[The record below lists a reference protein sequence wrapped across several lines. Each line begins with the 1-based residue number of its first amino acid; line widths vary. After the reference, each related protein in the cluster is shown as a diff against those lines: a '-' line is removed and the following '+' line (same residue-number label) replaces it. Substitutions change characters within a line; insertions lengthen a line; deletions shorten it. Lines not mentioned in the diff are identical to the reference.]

1 MNSQPLEADP
11 ALTPGPPSAEPPDSY
26 VRRVTRSS
34 GTSFYYAFLTL
45 PRPRRE
51 AIFAVYAFCKAVDS
65 AVDEAPDIDSAR
77 RELDHWRGQLEAA
90 FTGRA
95 KDPIAIEV
103 GRVSRAFTLPRAL
116 FEAVIAGVALDL
128 EPLRFDTWE
137 RLGSYCDLVAGAV
150 GQLCVRIFG
159 CGDPWADDYA
169 IKLGR
174 ALQLTNILRDLGPDA
189 RRGRFYLPL
198 EDLRRFDVDEAAVI
212 GTAANDQQRRG
223 LLRFEAERA
232 RRYFDAARQA
242 GRRGG
247 RDFCAAE
254 VMGAVYRRLLD
265 RIVAADFP
273 TSGPLVHVP
282 RREKLA
288 LAAATWLR
296 VRLARRQTSPD

>member
-1 MNSQPLEADP
+1 MNSQPLEVGP
-11 ALTPGPPSAEPPDSY
+11 EPGSAASEPPDSY

-65 AVDEAPDIDSAR
+65 AVDDAPDIDSAR
-77 RELDHWRGQLEAA
+77 SELDHWRGQLEAA
-90 FTGRA
+90 FTGGAR
-95 KDPIAIEV
+95 DPIAVEIS
-103 GRVSRAFTLPRAL
+103 RVSETFRLPRKL
-116 FEAVIAGVALDL
+116 FEEVIAGVALDL
-128 EPLRFDTWE
+128 EPLRFETWDQ
-137 RLGSYCDLVAGAV
+137 LGGYCDLVAGAV

-159 CGDPWADDYA
+159 HDEPWADDYA

-189 RRGRFYLPL
+189 QRGRFYLPL
-198 EDLRRFDVDEAAVI
+198 EDVRRFGLDESAVLENAR
-212 GTAANDQQRRG
+212 GEQRLA
-223 LLRFEAERA
+223 LLGFEAERA

-265 RIVAADFP
+265 RIVASGFP
-273 TSGPLVHVP
+273 ATGPIVRVP
-282 RREKLA
+282 RAEKLA
-288 LAAATWLR
+288 LAATTWLR
-296 VRLARRQTSPD
+296 VRVGG